1 MLFQAIQKGIEFT
14 KKNPTILYSIVLIVV
29 IAGALFG
36 NSYYSLSK
44 FQDTADAL
52 LKSKAI
58 LAENV
63 FRVLG
68 KDLFSDPELLQK
80 RIEQL
85 QEENKRDVSELVIL
99 TRDEEKAS
107 FITRASTNR
116 DSIGKP
122 IDTALT
128 PYLIPWQDGDV
139 TLAFLTNENGDRYW
153 NVIKKITDEEGRGLG
168 LIIFQMSIKEHD
180 VFVQKAISQSYMVAV
195 VSLICVLLLLLNHMK
210 FFRYAL
216 RVTKLEEVDHM
227 KDDFISMASHE
238 LKTPITVLRGYVDL
252 LKDDVNVQST
262 EDSKKQTEE
271 YLNNMDGSLM
281 RLNDLVEDIL
291 NVSRLEQN
299 RLPIT
304 IQSVDLKPIFA
315 EIASQFSLLAK
326 NKGLIFEY
334 TPIESLL
341 VSADSDR
348 VKQILINLVGNAVK
362 YTLKG
367 SVTLSV
373 KEESAEDILITV
385 ADTGL
390 GISPAGME
398 HLFSKFYRVKTDET
412 SKISGTGLG
421 LWISREIA
429 RQMQGDITVESIEG
443 VGSHFNLHLK
453 KITLKT
459 EEK

>member
-1 MLFQAIQKGIEFT
+1 MLLQSLRKGIEFI

-29 IAGALFG
+29 ITVALFG
-36 NSYYSLSK
+36 NSYYSLKK
-44 FQDTADAL
+44 FQDTTDAL

-68 KDLFSDPELLQK
+68 NDLFSDQGVLQK
-80 RIEQL
+80 RIDQV
-85 QEENKRDVSELVIL
+85 QTENKDVSEIVIL
-99 TRDEEKAS
+99 TRDSDESS
-107 FITRASTNR
+107 FVTRASTNHE
-116 DSIGKP
+116 SIGKP
-122 IDTALT
+122 IDRAMT
-128 PYLIPWQDGDV
+128 PYLLPWQNENI
-139 TLAFLTNENGDRYW
+139 TLAFLTNEDGNRYW
-153 NVIKKITDEEGRGLG
+153 NVVKKITDEEGHGLG
-168 LIIFQMSIKEHD
+168 LIVFQLSIQSHDAYVRKAIFQ
-180 VFVQKAISQSYMVAV
+180 SYLVLG
-195 VSLICVLLLLLNHMK
+195 VSLFFVLLLLGNHMR
-210 FFRYAL
+210 FFYYAL

-252 LKDDVNVQST
+252 LKGDINAPTTDA
-262 EDSKKQTEE
+262 SKKQSMD
-271 YLNNMDGSLM
+271 YLENMDGSLL

-304 IQSVDLKPIFA
+304 LKSVDLKPIFI
-315 EIASQFSLLAK
+315 EITSQFSLLAK
-326 NKGLIFEY
+326 NKGLEFHSEPLY
-334 TPIESLL
+334 PLV
-341 VSADSDR
+341 VSADAER
-348 VKQILINLVGNAVK
+348 LKQILVNLVGNAVK

-373 KEESAEDILITV
+373 KEEGKDTILITV

-390 GISPAGME
+390 GISAEGIE

-429 RQMQGDITVESIEG
+429 RQMGGDITVESIEG

-453 KITLKT
+453 KFV
-459 EEK
+459 EKV

>member
-1 MLFQAIQKGIEFT
+1 MLLQAIQKGIEFT
-14 KKNPTILYSIVLIVV
+14 KKNPTILYSVVLIVV

-36 NSYYSLSK
+36 NTYYSLNK
-44 FQDTADAL
+44 FQDTSDAL

-68 KDLFSDPELLQK
+68 KDLFSQPELLQE
-80 RIEQL
+80 RIMQL
-85 QEENKRDVSELVIL
+85 QSENKRDIAELVIL
-99 TRDEEKAS
+99 TRSESDAS
-107 FITRASTNR
+107 FVTRASTNP

-128 PYLIPWQDGDV
+128 PYLIPWQDGNV
-139 TLAFLTNENGDRYW
+139 TLAFLTNENGARYW
-153 NVIKKITDEEGRGLG
+153 NVVKKITDEEGRGLG
-168 LIIFQMSIKEHD
+168 LIVFQLSIKEHD
-180 VFVQKAISQSYMVAV
+180 TFVEKAIFQSYMVAV
-195 VSLICVLLLLLNHMK
+195 VSLVCVVLLLMNHMR
-210 FFRYAL
+210 FFHYAL

-252 LKDDVNVQST
+252 LKDDVRGPAT
-262 EDSKKQTEE
+262 EESKKQSEE
-271 YLNNMDGSLM
+271 YLSNMDGSLM

-304 IQSVDLKPIFA
+304 MQSVDLKPTFA
-315 EIASQFSLLAK
+315 EISAQFSLLAK
-326 NKGLIFEY
+326 SKGLDFHY
-334 TPIESLL
+334 VPIDSLF
-341 VSADSDR
+341 VSADPER
-348 VKQILINLVGNAVK
+348 LKQILINLVGNAVK

-373 KEESAEDILITV
+373 KEESDGNLLVIV

-390 GISPAGME
+390 GISPEGID
-398 HLFSKFYRVKTDET
+398 HLFAKFYRVKTDET

-429 RQMQGDITVESIEG
+429 RQMKGDITVESIEG

-453 KITLKT
+453 KFVA
-459 EEK
+459 

>member
-1 MLFQAIQKGIEFT
+1 MLFQSIQKGIEFT
-14 KKNPTILYSIVLIVV
+14 KKNPTILYSIVLIIV
-29 IAGALFG
+29 IAAALFG
-36 NSYYSLSK
+36 NSYYSLNK

-68 KDLFSDPELLQK
+68 KDLFSQPELLQA
-80 RIEQL
+80 RINQL
-85 QEENKRDVSELVIL
+85 QEENKRDISELVVL
-99 TRDEEKAS
+99 TRNEGDDS
-107 FITRASTNR
+107 FITRASTR
-116 DSIGKP
+116 PDTIGKP

-128 PYLIPWQDGDV
+128 PYLIPWQDSNI
-139 TLAFLTNENGDRYW
+139 TLAFLTNEDGNRYW
-153 NVIKKITDEEGRGLG
+153 NVVKKITDEEGRGLG
-168 LIIFQMSIKEHD
+168 LIVFQLSIKEHD
-180 VFVQKAISQSYMVAV
+180 AFVEKAIFQSYMVAV
-195 VSLICVLLLLLNHMK
+195 VSLICVLLLLMNHMR
-210 FFRYAL
+210 FFHYAL

-252 LKDDVNVQST
+252 LRDDVQSST
-262 EDSKKQTEE
+262 SEASKKQSEE
-271 YLNNMDGSLM
+271 YLNNMDGSLL

-304 IQSVDLKPIFA
+304 LQSVDLKPILA
-315 EIASQFSLLAK
+315 EISTQFSLLAQ
-326 NKGLIFEY
+326 NKGLEFRY

-341 VSADSDR
+341 VSADPER
-348 VKQILINLVGNAVK
+348 LKQILVNLVGNAVK

-367 SVTLSV
+367 NVSLSI
-373 KEESAEDILITV
+373 KEEKNGDVLVVV

-390 GISPAGME
+390 GISPEGME
-398 HLFSKFYRVKTDET
+398 HLFAKFYRVKTDET

-429 RQMQGDITVESIEG
+429 RQMKGDITVESIEE
-443 VGSHFNLHLK
+443 VGSHFILHLK
-453 KITLKT
+453 KITA
-459 EEK
+459 